1 MIKQEIGKVICKK
14 ENKNC
19 DHKNKLELPIWN
31 FKLEGGKMARK
42 LIHICE
48 VCGKTE
54 LLTPEEAFNEGW
66 DYPPRMGGFGI
77 VGPRTCG
84 NCPINL
90 TVWWALVSEK
100 KSVSE
105 LSQQQKE
112 TIKRIQEEPES
123 IMPKEENRP

>member
-1 MIKQEIGKVICKK
+1 
-14 ENKNC
+14 
-19 DHKNKLELPIWN
+19 
-31 FKLEGGKMARK
+31 MAKK

-54 LLTPEEAFNEGW
+54 ILTLEEVFNEGW

-84 NCPINL
+84 DCPINL

-112 TIKRIQEEPES
+112 TIKRIQGEPES
-123 IMPKEENRP
+123 IMPKEGNRT